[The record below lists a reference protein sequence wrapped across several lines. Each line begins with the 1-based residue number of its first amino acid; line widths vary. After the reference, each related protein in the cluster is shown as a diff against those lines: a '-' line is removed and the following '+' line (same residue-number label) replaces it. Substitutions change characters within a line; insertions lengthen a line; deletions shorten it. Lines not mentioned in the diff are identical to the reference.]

1 MPQAT
6 WNVTLLLGAGLGLAV
21 IGRVTQV
28 RVCPGSG
35 EHPLKWEKDSTEPYG
50 TFNLSKWKKNASLYK
65 TIWYQLVE
73 AGELSILDAR
83 E

>member
-6 WNVTLLLGAGLGLAV
+6 WHVTLLLGAGLGLAV

-35 EHPLKWEKDSTEPYG
+35 EHPLKWEKDSTQPYG
-50 TFNLSKWKKNASLYK
+50 TSKLSKWKKK
-65 TIWYQLVE
+65 CIF
-73 AGELSILDAR
+73 I
-83 E
+83 